1 MSEQANL
8 PAYFER
14 IGFAGSIA
22 PNLQTLQALHEL
34 HPAAIPFE
42 NLDPL
47 LGRPVLLDQA
57 SLEAKLLRDRRGGY
71 CFEHNLLFARM
82 LRELE
87 YTVRGHAARVLWG
100 RPEGTVTPRS
110 HMILTLEI
118 NGVPYLADV
127 GFGGLTLTSPL
138 RLRPG
143 LEQETPHEKF
153 RLTGEEPV
161 MRLEALIGDDWR
173 PVYEFDLSEWVDADF
188 EAPNYF
194 LSTHA
199 SSRFRQHLVVARSD
213 KGRRLTLTDT
223 AFAVHTQGG
232 PSEKRV
238 LPDIDAL
245 RATLAETFGIALP
258 PAEALD
264 PVLAGVVARAAQQA
278 A

>member
-47 LGRPVLLDQA
+47 LGRPVLLDQP
-57 SLEAKLLRDRRGGY
+57 SLETKLLREKRGGY

-87 YTVRGHAARVLWG
+87 YSVRGHAARVLWG
-100 RPEGTVTPRS
+100 RPEGAVQPRT

-153 RLTGEEPV
+153 RLAGEEPV
-161 MRLEALIGDDWR
+161 LRLEALIGEDWR
-173 PVYEFDLSEWVDADF
+173 PVYEFDMSEWVDADF

-199 SSRFRQHLVVARSD
+199 SSRFRQHLVVARSE
-213 KGRRLTLTDT
+213 KGRRVTLTDT
-223 AFAVHTQGG
+223 ALAIHPTGG
-232 PSEKRV
+232 ESEKHV
-238 LPDIDAL
+238 LSDVEGL
-245 RATLAETFGIALP
+245 RAVLSETFGIALP

-264 PVLAGVVARAAQQA
+264 PVLADIVARAGQQA